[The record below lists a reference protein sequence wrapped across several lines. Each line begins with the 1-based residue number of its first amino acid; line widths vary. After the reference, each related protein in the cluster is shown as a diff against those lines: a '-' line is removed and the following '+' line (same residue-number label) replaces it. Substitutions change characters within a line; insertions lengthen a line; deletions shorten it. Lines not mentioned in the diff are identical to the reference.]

1 MGRDASKLGMI
12 QRMILYC
19 ARIFYLKCIF
29 GTKSRFGRS
38 FPHMLANKNH
48 MWITKIFFM
57 IMKVKAKIKT
67 YKDKRIILPREE
79 FSWEIENKIF
89 RIKLGFW
96 KWDID
101 FSLNF

>member
-1 MGRDASKLGMI
+1 
-12 QRMILYC
+12 
-19 ARIFYLKCIF
+19 
-29 GTKSRFGRS
+29 
-38 FPHMLANKNH
+38 
-48 MWITKIFFM
+48 
-57 IMKVKAKIKT
+57 MKVKVKTKIKT